1 MGINK
6 IKAIFLDRDGVIN
19 KPVFHSE
26 TNCYCAPMKAE
37 DLKLYPWTIETLK
50 KAYENNYDLFLFSNQ
65 ADYEKGNCKFID
77 LLETHKYLDSIL
89 NDNGIIFTDYFYCYH
104 KLESNCHCR
113 KPSPY
118 FVNES
123 IKRYDLD
130 REKCYFIGDRDTD
143 ILCGKN
149 AKIKTILV
157 KSEETE
163 FRKRECFPDYRAEN
177 LKEAIELII
186 KEENNA

>member
-65 ADYEKGNCKFID
+65 ADYDKGNCKFKD
-77 LLETHKYLDSIL
+77 LLEVHIKLDSIL
-89 NDNGIIFTDYFYCYH
+89 RENRIIFTDYFYSYSIDND
-104 KLESNCHCR
+104 KFR

-118 FVNES
+118 FVENS
-123 IKRYDLD
+123 IKRYRLD
-130 REKCYFIGDRDTD
+130 RENCYFIGDRDTD

-149 AKIKTILV
+149 AGIKTILI
-157 KSEETE
+157 KSEESNL
-163 FRKRECFPDYRAEN
+163 RVRECDPDYREEN